1 MNGRQS
7 LVSGVVALVCAG
19 VLVLFTNIEV
29 QVIRWLNCGP
39 LANEKEQTSTVCRSA
54 GFR

>member
-7 LVSGVVALVCAG
+7 LVIGVVALICTG

-39 LANEKEQTSTVCRSA
+39 FATESEQTSTVCR
-54 GFR
+54 